1 MKNTNFKFL
10 DENDLKKYQ
19 LNDWVYDFVKVNN
32 KIIDK
37 NIGTNGW
44 LINSLPKRM
53 IFDKMYGDLINE
65 KIKKNLKILDIGGGI
80 NVLQPLIS
88 KIHHLTLIDILAH
101 DKKNT
106 AFKFCD
112 FNNIKLIQKDWFDF
126 LRNDLDYDLII
137 ANDLFP
143 NVDQRLSTFLDICIK
158 QKCEIRILLTVYEN
172 NKFYPVKRVDAD
184 ELMFMK
190 AWSINDLNSCLSQKF
205 DLSILNEIENKDKSL
220 FPNGRHIAML
230 KFTN

>member
-1 MKNTNFKFL
+1 MKNTIFKFL
-10 DENDLKKYQ
+10 DENDLEKYQ

-53 IFDKMYGDLINE
+53 IFDKMYGDLINQ

-80 NVLQPLIS
+80 NVLQTLIS
-88 KIHHLTLIDILAH
+88 KDHHLTLVDILAH
-101 DKKNT
+101 DKKDT
-106 AFKFCD
+106 AFEFCD

-126 LRNDLDYDLII
+126 LRHDLDYDLII

-143 NVDQRLSTFLDICIK
+143 NVDQRLSIFLDICIK
-158 QKCEIRILLTVYEN
+158 QKCEVRISLTVYEN

-184 ELMFMK
+184 EFMFMK

-205 DLSILNEIENKDKSL
+205 DLSILNEIENKNKSL

-230 KFTN
+230 NFTN